1 MITDL
6 LTDIQNYLTANLK
19 ALDDSYAVK
28 LKALAKDDSNA
39 EEEAILTLLRI
50 EEETSLKQQ
59 VAYRPAKDD
68 SGQKVKTNPDL
79 WINLYI
85 MISSHVKYDTS
96 LKIIEKVMVAMNSID
111 ADVENKYPYLKDI
124 SVNLENLSA
133 EQYNSLWQTLGCSLV
148 PAVVFKLRMVKITST
163 SEEKVKIIGINQQN
177 EEVDDPI
184 KLNADPE
191 TVFDTVPLLA
201 LEYLKGEKDF
211 IPNDDM
217 SEEEKTA
224 LEHEKESLKLLLQ
237 EWKALYDAGTPL
249 SKKRLKVLRK
259 GIEDKMLDETIADK
273 QRYIIYSLNY

>member
-163 SEEKVKIIGINQQN
+163 IEEKVKIIGINQQN

-191 TVFDTVPLLA
+191 TAFDTVPLLA

-224 LEHEKESLKLLLQ
+224 LKHEKESLKLLLQ

-259 GIEDKMLDETIADK
+259 GIEDKMLD
-273 QRYIIYSLNY
+273 